1 MATENIQELEQTFKD
16 AQTAYRAAR
25 KELAVVINKAEDSD
39 AMDEL
44 VASSE
49 ELGLNATLHRL
60 KTKNPKVAEAITRLN
75 EASHHLGHAVNAREN
90 ARIEIDPKHQ
100 RVFIEDGREFT
111 LDVEKG
117 LWTYLDDPDNPIKI
131 TLTKE
136 SKLPYDLPGFKGPDI
151 DPPKPAKKK
160 KLQQRM

>member
-60 KTKNPKVAEAITRLN
+60 KTKNPKVAEAITRLS
-75 EASHHLGHAVNAREN
+75 EAAHHLGHAVNAREN
-90 ARIEIDPKHQ
+90 ARIEIDPKHH

-117 LWTYLDDPDNPIKI
+117 LWTYLDDPDNPIKV

-136 SKLPYDLPGFKGPDI
+136 AKLPYDLPGFKGPDI

>member
-1 MATENIQELEQTFKD
+1 MCTYT
-16 AQTAYRAAR
+16 RP
-25 KELAVVINKAEDSD
+25 
-39 AMDEL
+39 
-44 VASSE
+44 
-49 ELGLNATLHRL
+49 NATRRRQRSR
-60 KTKNPKVAEAITRLN
+60 VQ
-75 EASHHLGHAVNAREN
+75 SREN

-160 KLQQRM
+160 KLQQH